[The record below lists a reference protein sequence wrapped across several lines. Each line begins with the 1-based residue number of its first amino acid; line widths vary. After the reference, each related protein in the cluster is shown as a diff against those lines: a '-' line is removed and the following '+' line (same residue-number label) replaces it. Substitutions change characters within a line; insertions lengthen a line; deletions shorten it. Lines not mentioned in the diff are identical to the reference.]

1 VRSSTT
7 NRAPRRDK
15 QILPKL
21 SLDPDDRY
29 LWLRGSWPAALQL
42 LGQLQH
48 CLTHR
53 CLYDPACAWPALD
66 EQQAA

>member
-1 VRSSTT
+1 
-7 NRAPRRDK
+7 
-15 QILPKL
+15 
-21 SLDPDDRY
+21 
-29 LWLRGSWPAALQL
+29 LRGSWPAALRRLAGKL